1 MKRVGHTIEKRE
13 RQREKEVHMYGL
25 ILIDLKRLKNAH
37 PQKTLLTGWTNK
49 ATNNHRS
56 PQWTKNSVKIICL
69 YKQNDKVQ
77 RKNLRTNLKLI
88 VLLTGD
94 LVR

>member
-1 MKRVGHTIEKRE
+1 
-13 RQREKEVHMYGL
+13 MYGL
-25 ILIDLKRLKNAH
+25 IFINLKGLKNAH
-37 PQKTLLTGWTNK
+37 PQKTLLCTVKIKTGWTNK